1 VRIYVEGD
9 SGFSVANFWKQNGAE
24 WQRADAARVANW
36 ARKVLTVESSLR
48 RDRIKVELLH
58 RLRWDIVGCVEDIQ
72 VEDGINDD
80 GTPRLTSSLSHAIAA
95 EPIAETPLTHLLLQ
109 AMDIDDYSHEQMNVN
124 NEDESPITVRDFVVL
139 AHAHLGA
146 YKYDIPRNMSKPPR
160 RTGRLVFKWAGSTTS
175 DNGIVT
181 VKIWTF
187 MEGLKEEFW
196 ERRRVAATK
205 YREIHNLAYE

>member
-1 VRIYVEGD
+1 VSVRIYVEGD

-36 ARKVLTVESSLR
+36 AREVLTVE
-48 RDRIKVELLH
+48 
-58 RLRWDIVGCVEDIQ
+58 
-72 VEDGINDD
+72 
-80 GTPRLTSSLSHAIAA
+80 SSLSHAIAA

-205 YREIHNLAYE
+205 YREMHNLAYE